1 MSAEIKSNIAKLDAA
16 IKSPATPANMLDKL
30 KAKKSELESE
40 LKKLESATKEVKKV
54 EPKTPKKSG
63 YKLGDMYSSDFDYDG
78 MLEMGKKVNSSWSKK
93 DLQKLFDSF
102 EDVNYH
108 TVAAPLHA
116 AIHKSK
122 DKKEEA
128 ENIAKFNKL
137 VREELGEKIVEKKEV
152 AKEKIA
158 KEKVV
163 SKAKAKTS
171 KVVSEAK
178 ALLEKLRATKA
189 QKSFNAGKTKE
200 ELERDLKREALP
212 IGKRISA
219 EGNTYYEYRS
229 NRADVSTKRKPYLE
243 DGGEIENDFP
253 PVIFNIE
260 SKEQGKE
267 IHKKVLDLVG
277 GKNFSIQQKGDR
289 DYYFAND
296 EESFFKLTELYDKT
310 YNQDNYPIKVGEMV
324 KVKKYGWV
332 MRVDKIEDD
341 LFFLENDKRG
351 TGNGNA
357 GSYFKYELEKVYAEG
372 GEISED
378 KLWEWVKN
386 IDDENLL
393 SWCGYSSKKEFENSA
408 DTNYSKRN
416 LFESNYDDLLYA
428 YENKSEYGF
437 AKGGEI
443 EDEQS
448 FHKGDK
454 VKKKT
459 TGEKAEVLNLNK
471 GGNSLM
477 ESYSVITEDG
487 KHCYWWATDMEVC
500 YECGGRMMERGGYIK
515 NQYQGKTAEQVWDE
529 WTIAQRSHF
538 LLDHIGRAKVEEYR
552 DKDFDKLSDTIH
564 VELEFHV
571 TAGQYEKGGV
581 AYNTGRSWHQDRAMH
596 NKAEDWEKPL
606 SQRKMKMGGEITS
619 DVVDAIFYSNQ
630 KNIKG
635 GKSIINTDF
644 GAKPYIGLEAMIL
657 DESDSP
663 KKIAEAIFYSNE
675 KRGVIET
682 GYGRKDI
689 EGLTQMIED
698 ARKNKLETG
707 GEVYAKGGGM
717 TFGDN
722 KYSVPINT
730 IEPTKSYR
738 FEIYTKDPI
747 TGHGG
752 WEIKFI
758 HVFAKT
764 KEQAKEKLKEYP
776 LFDTII
782 LYDGEQEMTDA
793 EIKKYANGYD
803 FLNATDEDFE
813 KGGKVTFKDKVK
825 AIEERLKNKKVP
837 TKYKKEYGNTYDKTE
852 AHEAATKIAGAMV
865 QKGKMEKGGKVDY
878 ESRCK
883 NDSLKISNTYKKV
896 IESDF
901 DEKQYDD
908 YKKLLQKKG
917 IPKKQSDKIEQIVS
931 TNKNYRPIDVYQFW
945 DK

>member
-1 MSAEIKSNIAKLDAA
+1 MTIQEIKGQIKDIDEGLAEFSESEKKEYGSQLLAKR
-16 IKSPATPANMLDKL
+16 K
-30 KAKKSELESE
+30 ELESE

-78 MLEMGKKVNSSWSKK
+78 MLEMGKKVNTTWSKK

-152 AKEKIA
+152 AKIKVTKEKI
-158 KEKVV
+158 V

-178 ALLEKLRATKA
+178 ELLEKLRATKA
-189 QKSFNAGKTKE
+189 QKAFNAGKTKE

-310 YNQDNYPIKVGEMV
+310 YKQDNYPIKVGEMV

-351 TGNGNA
+351 TRNGNA
-357 GSYFKYELEKVYAEG
+357 GSYSKYELEKVYAE
-372 GEISED
+372 
-378 KLWEWVKN
+378 
-386 IDDENLL
+386 
-393 SWCGYSSKKEFENSA
+393 
-408 DTNYSKRN
+408 
-416 LFESNYDDLLYA
+416 
-428 YENKSEYGF
+428 
-437 AKGGEI
+437 GGEI

-515 NQYQGKTAEQVWDE
+515 NQYQGKTAEQVWNE

-538 LLDHIGRAKVEEYR
+538 LLDHVGRTKVESNR
-552 DKDFDKLSDTIH
+552 DKSFDELSESIKLD
-564 VELEFHV
+564 LEFHV
-571 TAGQYEKGGV
+571 TEGQYAKGGV

-596 NKAEDWEKPL
+596 NKAESWEKPL
-606 SQRKMKMGGEITS
+606 SKRKMEEGGEIE
-619 DVVDAIFYSNQ
+619 DSNNEMLQ
-630 KNIKG
+630 SQLKAVKHHAEELSN
-635 GKSIINTDF
+635 IINDNT
-644 GAKPYIGLEAMIL
+644 PIEAWVVG
-657 DESDSP
+657 
-663 KKIAEAIFYSNE
+663 KIERA
-675 KRGVIET
+675 
-682 GYGRKDI
+682 
-689 EGLTQMIED
+689 
-698 ARKNKLETG
+698 
-707 GEVYAKGGGM
+707 
-717 TFGDN
+717 
-722 KYSVPINT
+722 
-730 IEPTKSYR
+730 
-738 FEIYTKDPI
+738 
-747 TGHGG
+747 
-752 WEIKFI
+752 
-758 HVFAKT
+758 
-764 KEQAKEKLKEYP
+764 
-776 LFDTII
+776 
-782 LYDGEQEMTDA
+782 
-793 EIKKYANGYD
+793 
-803 FLNATDEDFE
+803 ATDLSDITHYLDGQKFE
-813 KGGKVTFKDKVK
+813 MGSEMKWGGRVTFKEKVEAITESLNGRKVK
-825 AIEERLKNKKVP
+825 P
-837 TKYKKEYGNTYDKTE
+837 KYKKEYGNTYDKKE
-852 AHEAATKIAGAMV
+852 AKQAATKIVGALV
-865 QKGKMEKGGKVDY
+865 KKEKMEKGG
-878 ESRCK
+878 EMS
-883 NDSLKISNTYKKV
+883 SISMTKKV
-896 IESDF
+896 KDYLKEKGIDKNTIVKYSKVKGLLVIDNLPTF
-901 DEKQYDD
+901 YSADEIAREVTPYYWEYVSKSTA
-908 YKKLLQKKG
+908 KLGEHEMKEKGGKVSRSQKKYNKEVDAYKYF
-917 IPKKQSDKIEQIVS
+917 IVDLKNKKAISGWEFRDDAKEALSDYDGD
-931 TNKNYRPIDVYQFW
+931 KNYKVVAQVTLKSLGIENPKEEF
-945 DK
+945 KKS